1 MPSTK
6 ANLDLNQRSSRFS
19 TNSRSDH
26 VFSNSNK
33 RPSSPPMVLEHPII
47 IDDDT
52 EPKINMEA
60 SPQKRQR
67 TNHHLDESVC
77 LASKELS
84 DVDWLLRFSQRIVV
98 ISGAGI
104 SAKAG
109 CELSLGIVMH
119 NINLSK
125 FLPFKK
131 CGSASKPF
139 TNPYTLPRT
148 K

>member
-1 MPSTK
+1 MPVIIVC
-6 ANLDLNQRSSRFS
+6 
-19 TNSRSDH
+19 H
-26 VFSNSNK
+26 YSNSH
-33 RPSSPPMVLEHPII
+33 PEHPII
-47 IDDDT
+47 IDDET
-52 EPKINMEA
+52 EPRINMGA
-60 SPQKRQR
+60 LPQKRQR

-77 LASKELS
+77 PSSKELS
-84 DVDWLLRFSQRIVV
+84 EVNRLLRTSKRIVV

-109 CELSLGIVMH
+109 CELSLGIFIH

-139 TNPYTLPRT
+139 TNPYTLPRA